1 MSKKNTSERSLT
13 DLERLDK
20 MSDSEIDFS
29 DIPEVSPQKFAR
41 AIVRKGLKPLP
52 TKAQVTLRI
61 DFDVLEWFKDSG
73 KRYQTRINKILRAY
87 MEECQGSARHK
98 EKGESK
104 LDY

>member
-41 AIVRKGLKPLP
+41 AVVRKGLKPLP
-52 TKAQVTLRI
+52 SKAQVTLRI
-61 DFDVLEWFKDSG
+61 DSDVLEWFKSKG
-73 KRYQTRINKILRAY
+73 KRYQTRINRILRAY
-87 MEECQGSARHK
+87 MEECQGAIHPK
-98 EKGESK
+98 ERKESN
-104 LDY
+104 LDN